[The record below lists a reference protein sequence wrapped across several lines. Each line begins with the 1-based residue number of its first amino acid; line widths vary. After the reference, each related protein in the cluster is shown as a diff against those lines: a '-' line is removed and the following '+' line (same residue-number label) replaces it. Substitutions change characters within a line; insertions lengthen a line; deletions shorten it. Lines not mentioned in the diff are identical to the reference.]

1 MENHI
6 TKYPKKNR
14 KKGNLYSFCREKGFR
29 CKSGMPLRKNSRV
42 FYKYVST
49 VPNFSRLLYSRRPG
63 RKKGGKEENRS
74 CVAGM

>member
-1 MENHI
+1 METHI
-6 TKYPKKNR
+6 RKYQKKSKSLFFLQR
-14 KKGNLYSFCREKGFR
+14 KGFR
-29 CKSGMPLRKNSRV
+29 CKSGMPLRKNLRV

-63 RKKGGKEENRS
+63 RKKGGKKENRS

>member
-1 MENHI
+1 
-6 TKYPKKNR
+6 
-14 KKGNLYSFCREKGFR
+14 
-29 CKSGMPLRKNSRV
+29 MPLRKNLRV

-63 RKKGGKEENRS
+63 RKKGGKKENRS